1 MPGQIGLIQATE
13 ALKLILGKGK
23 PLIGRFLIYDALEAD
38 FKVFTLKKNERCQ
51 LCGANQVITGLEDHN
66 YRGQVAACAA

>member
-1 MPGQIGLIQATE
+1 VPGQIGLIQATE

-23 PLIGRFLIYDALEAD
+23 PLIGRFLVYDALDAD

-51 LCGANQVITGLEDHN
+51 LCGENQVIKELADHH
-66 YRGQVAACAA
+66 YRGQVLQCAA